1 MQVKI
6 GSLMVFASAIPIGND
21 KAKAH
26 HFSSSSSPPS
36 PVCQMEKYVD

>member
-1 MQVKI
+1 
-6 GSLMVFASAIPIGND
+6 MVFASAIPIGND
-21 KAKAH
+21 EAKAH